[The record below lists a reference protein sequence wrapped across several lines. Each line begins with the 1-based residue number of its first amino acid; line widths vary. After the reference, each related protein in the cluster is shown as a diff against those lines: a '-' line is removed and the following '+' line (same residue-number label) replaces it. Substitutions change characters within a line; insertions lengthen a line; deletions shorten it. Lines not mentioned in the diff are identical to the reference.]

1 MSSTTRTIPR
11 PHSKSSAAPAPPA
24 AAPAPVPTP
33 FQKPKM
39 TDENRRR
46 LDKHNRDAALAAIK
60 NIPKPVRPIN
70 PAAAGDPTPL
80 VSGAAP
86 GNLTAGDP
94 QSIQDTIKK
103 MKCTVCQ
110 SQGIISKALGT
121 TLTPC
126 NSCVRKGLPLKQNQN
141 SVRLAKEAATARRA
155 EKAAA
160 ASTAAASAATPAVP
174 RARPEVPPGF
184 EGIDPK
190 ARAANINARARSAL
204 GLGQGE
210 ELVVPFNLSNLSG
223 LPAAAPAAASSLPP
237 LPVIPNLPNGSN
249 PPPPPPPPPSAK
261 GGRQSRRRHRK
272 TSRRTKNKRST
283 RRR

>member
-1 MSSTTRTIPR
+1 MSATTRTIP
-11 PHSKSSAAPAPPA
+11 PPKSSAAAPASVA
-24 AAPAPVPTP
+24 APKPKPKMTDEIRRKLGIPLRPTPSPSRPNSGNPAPVP

-184 EGIDPK
+184 E
-190 ARAANINARARSAL
+190 ARAANINARARRAF
-204 GLGQGE
+204 GLGEGQQIVE
-210 ELVVPFNLSNLSG
+210 PFNLSTLPG
-223 LPAAAPAAASSLPP
+223 LPAAASAAA
-237 LPVIPNLPNGSN
+237 
-249 PPPPPPPPPSAK
+249 PSATS
-261 GGRQSRRRHRK
+261 GGRRSRRRHRK

>member
-60 NIPKPVRPIN
+60 KIPKAVRPIN

-110 SQGIISKALGT
+110 SQGIISMALKT
-121 TLTPC
+121 PLTPC
-126 NSCVRKGLPLKQNQN
+126 NSCVRKGLPLKQNN
-141 SVRLAKEAATARRA
+141 KSLKSAKEAANARRA
-155 EKAAA
+155 EQAAA
-160 ASTAAASAATPAVP
+160 ASTAAASAATPAVASAATPAVP

-184 EGIDPK
+184 E
-190 ARAANINARARSAL
+190 ARAANINARARRAF
-204 GLGQGE
+204 GLGEGQQIVE
-210 ELVVPFNLSNLSG
+210 PFNLSTLPG
-223 LPAAAPAAASSLPP
+223 LPAAASAAA
-237 LPVIPNLPNGSN
+237 
-249 PPPPPPPPPSAK
+249 PSATS
-261 GGRQSRRRHRK
+261 GGRRSRRRHRK

>member
-184 EGIDPK
+184 E
-190 ARAANINARARSAL
+190 ARAANINARARRAF
-204 GLGQGE
+204 GLGEGQQIVE
-210 ELVVPFNLSNLSG
+210 PFNLSTLPG
-223 LPAAAPAAASSLPP
+223 LPAAASAAA
-237 LPVIPNLPNGSN
+237 
-249 PPPPPPPPPSAK
+249 PSATS
-261 GGRQSRRRHRK
+261 GGRRSRRRHRK